1 MNNIHRVNI
10 IHPNSLAKIMANIP
24 KELVPLILEVI
35 KIHNNTEQY
44 SDELIEKM
52 NQASIFIGNR
62 SLIDPITEDYISPV
76 VVLEVKD
83 TIFRIRGHAITK
95 EVII

>member
-1 MNNIHRVNI
+1 MSN

-35 KIHNNTEQY
+35 KIHNNAEQY
-44 SDELIEKM
+44 SNELIEKM
-52 NQASIFIGNR
+52 NQASIFIENR
-62 SLIDPITEDYISPV
+62 NLIDPITEDYV
-76 VVLEVKD
+76 GDGVVLEVKD